1 MFFSINLLCFYCVV
15 NIPAEKEKKEKK
27 SRIFKA
33 QPDAGRQ
40 KRFAKKKEKR
50 KKENNCLISYFELML
65 AKKFRLPIQNWLKQR
80 KKITTRKSDF
90 FIIKISDNN
99 LSFSRFGVVISKKV
113 SKSAVQRNK
122 IKRTIFNF
130 IRLGKLHEIKGKD
143 VLVIVSPKTAEL
155 KEKEIEKELAKL
167 LITNY

>member
-1 MFFSINLLCFYCVV
+1 
-15 NIPAEKEKKEKK
+15 
-27 SRIFKA
+27 
-33 QPDAGRQ
+33 
-40 KRFAKKKEKR
+40 
-50 KKENNCLISYFELML
+50 ML